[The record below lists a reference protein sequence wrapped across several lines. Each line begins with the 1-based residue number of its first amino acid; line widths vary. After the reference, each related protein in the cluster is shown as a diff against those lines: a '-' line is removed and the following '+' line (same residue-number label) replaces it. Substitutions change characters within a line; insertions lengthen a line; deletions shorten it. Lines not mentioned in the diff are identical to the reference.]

1 MRHAYSD
8 AGRGEL
14 NEALWALM
22 LACLLGVGLIAASPA
37 LANGDGGYTNIASS
51 DSGGNDHDEEDH
63 DDDHDESYHEDVPLT
78 GLEAYYQALE
88 KEPSYASSHEEAVA
102 KLVQARNIAIP
113 YDYVATLM
121 RIPNAFGEGAACV
134 VCHSSSDP
142 QESYRGLDLTTCEG
156 IKTGATEEPARALF
170 EPGKSGESR
179 LRRYLRNNRMPYGVP
194 FDAPRDTANIRTIK
208 TWIDDGAKNDEF
220 FENEVL
226 PLMNDPQA
234 FGGFQACTDCH
245 MSNQEPPS
253 FHEMDLTSYEGIM
266 LGADS
271 VAHAAIGQEPTRIV
285 FPGDAAGSPFYQRLV
300 ENRMPAGIEPSE
312 NRDHPNIQ
320 ILMQWI
326 DQGAQC
332 D

>member
-1 MRHAYSD
+1 MSRFFPDADRSRPMRGLLSLALVGALGLGL
-8 AGRGEL
+8 AG
-14 NEALWALM
+14 
-22 LACLLGVGLIAASPA
+22 VSPA
-37 LANGDGGYTNIASS
+37 LA
-51 DSGGNDHDEEDH
+51 
-63 DDDHDESYHEDVPLT
+63 DDDDDDDDDAPLT
-78 GLEAYYQALE
+78 GLDAYYLALE

-102 KLVQARNIAIP
+102 KLVQNRNIAIP
-113 YDYVATLM
+113 YEYVATLM

-142 QESYRGLDLTTCEG
+142 DQSYRGLDLTTCEG
-156 IKTGATEEPARALF
+156 IKTGATEEPARPLF
-170 EPGKSGESR
+170 EVGDAGESR

-208 TWIDDGAKNDEF
+208 TWIDEGANNDDVF
-220 FENEVL
+220 RNEVL
-226 PLMNDPQA
+226 PLFEDPRA

-253 FHEMDLTSYEGIM
+253 FHELDMTSYEGIM
-266 LGADS
+266 LGADPI
-271 VAHAAIGQEPTRIV
+271 ANAAEGEPPEIIV
-285 FPGDAAGSPFYQRLV
+285 HPGDAEGSALYQRLV

-326 DQGAQC
+326 DQGAKC
-332 D
+332 E